1 MPPSLTRDNCIKLLF
16 LPLHLLWHRKTLHSW
31 LLFMDAAKAFLLH
44 DPWELLHDHFSC
56 FTPVKEFLS
65 TFVDLYCTFSV
76 AYSKSP
82 RLNINEI
89 SCMESAL
96 ILFAVEERRNS
107 VTAFTIGGNGRTEF
121 APSSSSSGGNSRQT
135 ATLDRRYQAEQEL
148 SQAALYILCE
158 KNQSKVINTPSVEHH
173 STSSSSP

>member
-1 MPPSLTRDNCIKLLF
+1 MDPA
-16 LPLHLLWHRKTLHSW
+16 KT
-31 LLFMDAAKAFLLH
+31 FLLH
-44 DPWELLHDHFSC
+44 DPWELLHDHSSC
-56 FTPVKEFLS
+56 FCPNTTPVEEFLS
-65 TFVDLYCTFSV
+65 TFPDLYCCTFSV
-76 AYSKSP
+76 PDSKSSDCTSVN
-82 RLNINEI
+82 LVAW
-89 SCMESAL
+89 SAI
-96 ILFAVEERRNS
+96 ILFAVAERRNS

-173 STSSSSP
+173 STLSSSP

>member
-1 MPPSLTRDNCIKLLF
+1 M
-16 LPLHLLWHRKTLHSW
+16 
-31 LLFMDAAKAFLLH
+31 
-44 DPWELLHDHFSC
+44 
-56 FTPVKEFLS
+56 KEFLS
-65 TFVDLYCTFSV
+65 TFVDLHCTFSV
-76 AYSKSP
+76 ADSKSP
-82 RLNINEI
+82 RLNISEFG
-89 SCMESAL
+89 CLESAI
-96 ILFAVEERRNS
+96 ILFAVAERRNS

-121 APSSSSSGGNSRQT
+121 APSSSGGNSRQT